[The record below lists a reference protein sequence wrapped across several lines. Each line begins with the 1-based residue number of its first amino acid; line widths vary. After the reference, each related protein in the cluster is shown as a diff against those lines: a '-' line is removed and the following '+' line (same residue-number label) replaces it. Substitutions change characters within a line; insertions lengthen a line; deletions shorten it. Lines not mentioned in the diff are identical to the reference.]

1 MIEKKAIFI
10 RVIMISSLVILA
22 AVAIFIKLIFVQVE
36 FADEVAFNDPAVA
49 MKDIPSPRGNIYDV
63 NGNLLAIS
71 MPVYTIAIDATQSSD
86 TLFHNN
92 YQKLADGLSD
102 IFSDVSS
109 AEFSKKLRQARRNK
123 KQYLKLRSGVRFSE
137 LQLVKTLPI
146 LKEGRYDGGF
156 VFTQQTKRI
165 KPFGHLCERTIG
177 YARDR
182 SDVGI
187 EKAYNHYLKG
197 QDGKR
202 LMQKINGGIWKP
214 INNTQDVEPV
224 VGSDVY
230 STIDIRIQDIA
241 QTALLRS
248 LEKYEAENGSVILM
262 DVKTGAIRAM
272 SSLERTPEGKYAENF
287 NYAIGAAYEPGST
300 FKLASLLVALEDGL
314 VDTSH
319 VVDTKNGAFKF
330 YDRKMTD
337 SNYNRGGHGKISVG
351 KAFEVSSNIGIAR
364 TIVNCYKDNPQRFID
379 RLARLG
385 ISDKLDFE
393 LIGEAEPWIKNTND
407 STWSGVSLPWIAFGY
422 EIKMSALQIL
432 ALYNAVANDGE
443 FVKPRVVDKVK
454 RAEKVFENWSGG
466 EVLNPSIC
474 SDKTINI
481 LQNLLVGAV
490 RNGTAQNIYSE
501 KYSSA
506 GKTGTAK
513 IAIDGSYGSEYRA
526 SFAGYF
532 PAENPKYSCVVVVSK
547 PKKEI
552 GFYGNIVAAP
562 VFKELRDNLFAE
574 EAIEIPEIAKSFN
587 HDYIGSSKDLNA
599 IHKVLDYPK
608 YQASQNERWL
618 KSDNTAFQTLEF
630 SGDVIPD
637 VKGMVAM
644 DALYLLENMG
654 LEVDFKGQGKVVKQ
668 SLKAGAKIK
677 ENQIIELILSS

>member
-1 MIEKKAIFI
+1 MTDKKAIFI

-22 AVAIFIKLIFVQVE
+22 AVAIFIQLIFVQVE
-36 FADEVAFNDPAVA
+36 FSDAVAFNDPAVA
-49 MKDIPSPRGNIYDV
+49 MIDIPSPRGNIYDV

-71 MPVYTIAIDATQSSD
+71 MPVYTIAIDVTQPSD
-86 TLFHNN
+86 TLFENN
-92 YQKLADGLSD
+92 YLKLADGLSD

-109 AEFSKKLRQARRNK
+109 SEFSKKLRHARRYK

-156 VFTQQTKRI
+156 VYTQQTKRI
-165 KPFGHLCERTIG
+165 QPFGHLCERTIG
-177 YARDR
+177 YAREK

-272 SSLERTPEGKYAENF
+272 SSLERTSEGKYAENF

-300 FKLASLLVALEDGL
+300 FKLASLLVALEDGV
-314 VDTSH
+314 VDTAH

-330 YDRKMTD
+330 YDRTMKD
-337 SNYNRGGHGKISVG
+337 SNYHRGGHGKISVG

-364 TIVNCYKDNPQRFID
+364 TIVNHYKDEPQRFID

-393 LIGEAEPWIKNTND
+393 LLGEAEPWIKNTND
-407 STWSGVSLPWIAFGY
+407 STWSGVSLPWMAFGY

-443 FVKPRVVDKVK
+443 LVKPRLVDKVK
-454 RAEKVFENWSGG
+454 RAEKVIESNDV

-474 SDKTINI
+474 SDKTIQI
-481 LQNLLVGAV
+481 LQNLLIGAV
-490 RNGTAQNIYSE
+490 KNGTAQNIYSE

-506 GKTGTAK
+506 GKTGTSK
-513 IAIDGSYGSEYRA
+513 IALEGSYGSEYRA

-532 PAENPKYSCVVVVSK
+532 PAENPKYSCMVVVSK

-574 EAIEIPEIAKSFN
+574 EAIEIAEISKTSN
-587 HDYIGSSKDLNA
+587 HNYIGSSKELNA
-599 IHKVLDYPK
+599 IHQVLDYPK
-608 YQASQNERWL
+608 YKASQNERWL
-618 KSDNTAFQTLEF
+618 KSDHTAFQTLEF
-630 SGDVIPD
+630 SDDIIPD

-644 DALYLLENMG
+644 DALYLLENLG
-654 LEVDFKGQGKVVKQ
+654 LEVDLKGQGKVIKQ

-677 ENQIIELILSS
+677 DNQKIALILSS

>member
-1 MIEKKAIFI
+1 MTDKKAIFI
-10 RVIMISSLVILA
+10 RVIMISSLVIVA
-22 AVAIFIKLIFVQVE
+22 AVAIFIQLIFVQVE
-36 FADEVAFNDPAVA
+36 FSDAIAFNDPAVA
-49 MKDIPSPRGNIYDV
+49 MIDVPSPRGNIYDV

-71 MPVYTIAIDATQSSD
+71 MPVYTIAIDATQPSD
-86 TLFHNN
+86 TLFENN
-92 YQKLADGLSD
+92 YLKLADGLSG

-109 AEFSKKLRQARRNK
+109 SEFSKKLRHARRDK

-156 VFTQQTKRI
+156 VYTQQTKRMH
-165 KPFGHLCERTIG
+165 PFGHLCERTIG
-177 YARDR
+177 YAREK

-197 QDGKR
+197 QDGKC

-272 SSLERTPEGKYAENF
+272 SSLERTSEGKYAENF

-300 FKLASLLVALEDGL
+300 FKLASLLVALEDGV

-330 YDRKMTD
+330 YDRTMKD
-337 SNYNRGGHGKISVG
+337 SNYHRGGHGKISVG

-364 TIVNCYKDNPQRFID
+364 TIVNHYKDDPQRFID

-385 ISDKLDFE
+385 VSDKLDFE

-407 STWSGVSLPWIAFGY
+407 STWSGVSLPWMAFGY

-432 ALYNAVANDGE
+432 ALYNAVANDG
-443 FVKPRVVDKVK
+443 VLLKPRLVDKVK
-454 RAEKVFENWSGG
+454 RAEKIIESNDI

-474 SDKTINI
+474 SENTIQI
-481 LQNLLVGAV
+481 LQNLLIGAV
-490 RNGTAQNIYSE
+490 KKGTAQNIYSE

-513 IAIDGSYGSEYRA
+513 IALEGSYGSEYRA

-532 PAENPKYSCVVVVSK
+532 PAENPKYSCMVVVSK

-574 EAIEIPEIAKSFN
+574 EAIEIPEIAKTFD

-599 IHKVLDYPK
+599 IHHLLDYPK

-618 KSDNTAFQTLEF
+618 KSDNKAFQTLEF
-630 SGDVIPD
+630 SGDVMPN

-654 LEVDFKGQGKVVKQ
+654 LEVDFKGQGRVIKQ

>member
-1 MIEKKAIFI
+1 MTDKKAIFI
-10 RVIMISSLVILA
+10 RVIMISSLVIVA
-22 AVAIFIKLIFVQVE
+22 AVAIFIQLIFVQVE
-36 FADEVAFNDPAVA
+36 FSDAIAFNDPAVA
-49 MKDIPSPRGNIYDV
+49 MIDVPSPRGNIYDV

-71 MPVYTIAIDATQSSD
+71 MPVYTIAIDATQPSD
-86 TLFHNN
+86 TLFENN
-92 YQKLADGLSD
+92 YLKLADGLSG
-102 IFSDVSS
+102 IFSDVPSF
-109 AEFSKKLRQARRNK
+109 EFSKKLRHARRDK

-156 VFTQQTKRI
+156 VYTQQTKRMQ
-165 KPFGHLCERTIG
+165 PFGHLCERTIG
-177 YARDR
+177 YAREK

-272 SSLERTPEGKYAENF
+272 SSLERTIEGKYAENF

-300 FKLASLLVALEDGL
+300 FKLASLLVALEDGV
-314 VDTSH
+314 VDTSY

-330 YDRKMTD
+330 YDRTMKD
-337 SNYNRGGHGKISVG
+337 SNYHRGGHGKISVG
-351 KAFEVSSNIGIAR
+351 RAFEVSSNIGIAR
-364 TIVNCYKDNPQRFID
+364 TIVNHYKDDPQRFID

-407 STWSGVSLPWIAFGY
+407 STWSGVSLPWMAFGY

-443 FVKPRVVDKVK
+443 LVKPRLVDKVK
-454 RAEKVFENWSGG
+454 RAEKIIESNDI

-474 SDKTINI
+474 SDKTIQI
-481 LQNLLVGAV
+481 LQNLLIGAV
-490 RNGTAQNIYSE
+490 KKGTAQNIYSE

-513 IAIDGSYGSEYRA
+513 IALEGSYGSEYRA

-532 PAENPKYSCVVVVSK
+532 PAENPKYSCMVVVSK

-574 EAIEIPEIAKSFN
+574 EAIEIPEIAKTFD

-599 IHKVLDYPK
+599 IHHLLDYPK

-618 KSDNTAFQTLEF
+618 KSDNKAFQTLEF
-630 SGDVIPD
+630 SGDVMPN

-654 LEVDFKGQGKVVKQ
+654 LEVDFKGQGRVIKQ

-677 ENQIIELILSS
+677 ENHIIELILSS

>member
-1 MIEKKAIFI
+1 MTDKKAIFI
-10 RVIMISSLVILA
+10 RVIMISSLVIVA
-22 AVAIFIKLIFVQVE
+22 AVAIFIQLIFVQVE
-36 FADEVAFNDPAVA
+36 FSDAIAFNDPAVA
-49 MKDIPSPRGNIYDV
+49 MIDVPSPRGNIYDV

-86 TLFHNN
+86 TLFENN
-92 YQKLADGLSD
+92 YLKLADGLSG

-109 AEFSKKLRQARRNK
+109 SEFSKKLRNARRDK

-156 VFTQQTKRI
+156 VYTQQTKRMH
-165 KPFGHLCERTIG
+165 PFGHLCERTIG
-177 YARDR
+177 YAREK

-214 INNTQDVEPV
+214 ISNTQDVEPV

-272 SSLERTPEGKYAENF
+272 SSLERTSEGKYAENF

-300 FKLASLLVALEDGL
+300 FKLASLLVALEDGV

-330 YDRKMTD
+330 YDRTMKD
-337 SNYNRGGHGKISVG
+337 SNYHRGGHGKISVG

-364 TIVNCYKDNPQRFID
+364 TIVNHYKDDPQRFID

-385 ISDKLDFE
+385 VSDKLDFE

-407 STWSGVSLPWIAFGY
+407 STWSGVSLPWMAFGY

-432 ALYNAVANDGE
+432 ALYNAVANDG
-443 FVKPRVVDKVK
+443 VLLKPRLVDKVK
-454 RAEKVFENWSGG
+454 RAEKIIESNDI

-474 SDKTINI
+474 SENTIQI
-481 LQNLLVGAV
+481 LQNLLIGAV
-490 RNGTAQNIYSE
+490 KKGTAQNIYSE

-513 IAIDGSYGSEYRA
+513 IALEGSYGSEYRA

-532 PAENPKYSCVVVVSK
+532 PAENPKYSCMVVVSK

-574 EAIEIPEIAKSFN
+574 EAIEIPEIAKTFD

-599 IHKVLDYPK
+599 IHHLLDYPK

-618 KSDNTAFQTLEF
+618 KSDNKAFQTLEF
-630 SGDVIPD
+630 SGDVMPN

-654 LEVDFKGQGKVVKQ
+654 LEVDFKGQGRVIKQ

>member
-1 MIEKKAIFI
+1 MTDKKAIFI
-10 RVIMISSLVILA
+10 RVIMISSLVIVA
-22 AVAIFIKLIFVQVE
+22 AVAIFIQLIFVQVE
-36 FADEVAFNDPAVA
+36 FSDAIAFNDPAVA
-49 MKDIPSPRGNIYDV
+49 MIDVPSPRGNIYDV

-71 MPVYTIAIDATQSSD
+71 MPVYTIAIDVTQPSD
-86 TLFHNN
+86 TLFENN
-92 YQKLADGLSD
+92 YLKLADGLSG

-109 AEFSKKLRQARRNK
+109 SEFSKKLRHARRDK

-156 VFTQQTKRI
+156 VYTQQTKRMQ
-165 KPFGHLCERTIG
+165 PFGHLCERTIG
-177 YARDR
+177 YAREK

-214 INNTQDVEPV
+214 INNTQDVESV

-262 DVKTGAIRAM
+262 DVTTGAIRAM
-272 SSLERTPEGKYAENF
+272 SSLERTSEGKYAENF

-300 FKLASLLVALEDGL
+300 FKLASLLVALEDGV

-330 YDRKMTD
+330 YDRTMKD
-337 SNYNRGGHGKISVG
+337 SNYHRGGHGKISVG

-364 TIVNCYKDNPQRFID
+364 TIVNHYKDDPQRFID

-385 ISDKLDFE
+385 VSDKLDFE

-407 STWSGVSLPWIAFGY
+407 STWSGVSLPWMAFGY

-432 ALYNAVANDGE
+432 ALYNAVANDGKL
-443 FVKPRVVDKVK
+443 VRPRLVDKVK
-454 RAEKVFENWSGG
+454 RAEKIIESNDI

-474 SDKTINI
+474 SDKTIQI
-481 LQNLLVGAV
+481 LQNLLIGAV
-490 RNGTAQNIYSE
+490 KKGTAQNIYSE

-513 IAIDGSYGSEYRA
+513 IALEGSYGSEYRA

-532 PAENPKYSCVVVVSK
+532 PAENPKYSCMVVVSK

-574 EAIEIPEIAKSFN
+574 EAIEIPEIAKTFD

-599 IHKVLDYPK
+599 IHHLLDYPK

-618 KSDNTAFQTLEF
+618 KSDNKVFQTLEF
-630 SGDVIPD
+630 SGDVMPN
-637 VKGMVAM
+637 VEGMVAM

-654 LEVDFKGQGKVVKQ
+654 LEVDLKGHGRVIKQ
-668 SLKAGAKIK
+668 SLKVGAKIK

>member
-1 MIEKKAIFI
+1 MTDKKAIFI
-10 RVIMISSLVILA
+10 RVIMISSLVIVA
-22 AVAIFIKLIFVQVE
+22 AVAIFIQLIFVQVE
-36 FADEVAFNDPAVA
+36 FSDAIAFNDPAVA
-49 MKDIPSPRGNIYDV
+49 MIDVPSPRGNIYDV

-71 MPVYTIAIDATQSSD
+71 MPVYTIAIDATQPSD
-86 TLFHNN
+86 TLFENN
-92 YQKLADGLSD
+92 YLKLADGLSD
-102 IFSDVSS
+102 IFSNVSS
-109 AEFSKKLRQARRNK
+109 SEFSKKLRHARRDK
-123 KQYLKLRSGVRFSE
+123 KQYLKLRSSVRFSE

-156 VFTQQTKRI
+156 VYTQQTKRMH
-165 KPFGHLCERTIG
+165 PFGHLCERTIG
-177 YARDR
+177 YAREK

-272 SSLERTPEGKYAENF
+272 SSLERTSEGKYAENF

-300 FKLASLLVALEDGL
+300 FKLASLLVALEDGV

-330 YDRKMTD
+330 YDRTMKD
-337 SNYNRGGHGKISVG
+337 SNYHRGGHGKISVG

-364 TIVNCYKDNPQRFID
+364 TIVNHYKDDPQRFID

-385 ISDKLDFE
+385 VSDKLDFE

-407 STWSGVSLPWIAFGY
+407 STWSGVSLPWMAFGY

-432 ALYNAVANDGE
+432 ALYNAVANDG
-443 FVKPRVVDKVK
+443 VLLKPRLVDKVK
-454 RAEKVFENWSGG
+454 RAEKIIESNDI

-474 SDKTINI
+474 SENTIQI
-481 LQNLLVGAV
+481 LQNLLIGAV
-490 RNGTAQNIYSE
+490 KKGTAQNIYSE

-513 IAIDGSYGSEYRA
+513 IALEGSYGSEYRA

-532 PAENPKYSCVVVVSK
+532 PAENPKYSCMVVVSK

-574 EAIEIPEIAKSFN
+574 EAIEIPEIAKTFD

-599 IHKVLDYPK
+599 IHHLLDYPK

-618 KSDNTAFQTLEF
+618 KSDNKAFQTLEF
-630 SGDVIPD
+630 SGDVMPN

-654 LEVDFKGQGKVVKQ
+654 LEVDFKGQGRVIKQ

>member
-1 MIEKKAIFI
+1 MTDKKAIFI
-10 RVIMISSLVILA
+10 RVIMISSLVIVA
-22 AVAIFIKLIFVQVE
+22 AVAIFIQLIFVQVE
-36 FADEVAFNDPAVA
+36 FSDAIAFNDPAVA
-49 MKDIPSPRGNIYDV
+49 MIDVPSPRGNIYDV

-71 MPVYTIAIDATQSSD
+71 MPVYTIAIDATQPSD
-86 TLFHNN
+86 TLFENN
-92 YQKLADGLSD
+92 YLKLADGLSG

-109 AEFSKKLRQARRNK
+109 SEFSKKLRHARRDK

-156 VFTQQTKRI
+156 VYTQQTKRMQ
-165 KPFGHLCERTIG
+165 PFGHLCERTIG
-177 YARDR
+177 YAREK

-272 SSLERTPEGKYAENF
+272 SSLERTSEGKYAENF

-300 FKLASLLVALEDGL
+300 FKLASLLVALEDGV

-330 YDRKMTD
+330 YDRTMKD
-337 SNYNRGGHGKISVG
+337 SNYHRGGHGKISVG

-364 TIVNCYKDNPQRFID
+364 TIVNHYKDDPQRFID

-385 ISDKLDFE
+385 VSDKLDFE

-407 STWSGVSLPWIAFGY
+407 STWSGVSLPWMAFGY

-432 ALYNAVANDGE
+432 ALYNAVANGGE
-443 FVKPRVVDKVK
+443 LVRPRLVDKVK
-454 RAEKVFENWSGG
+454 RAEKIIESNDI

-474 SDKTINI
+474 SDKTIQI
-481 LQNLLVGAV
+481 LQNLLIGAV
-490 RNGTAQNIYSE
+490 KKGTAQNIYSE

-513 IAIDGSYGSEYRA
+513 IALEGSYGSEYRA

-532 PAENPKYSCVVVVSK
+532 PAENPKYSCMVVVSK

-574 EAIEIPEIAKSFN
+574 EAIEIPEIVKTFD

-599 IHKVLDYPK
+599 IHHLLDYPK

-618 KSDNTAFQTLEF
+618 KSDNKAFQTLEF
-630 SGDVIPD
+630 SGDVMPN

-654 LEVDFKGQGKVVKQ
+654 LEVDLKGQGRVIKQ

>member
-1 MIEKKAIFI
+1 MTDKKAIFI
-10 RVIMISSLVILA
+10 RVIMISSLVIVA
-22 AVAIFIKLIFVQVE
+22 AVAIFIQLIFVQVE
-36 FADEVAFNDPAVA
+36 FSDAIAFNDPAVA
-49 MKDIPSPRGNIYDV
+49 MIDVPSPRGNIYDV

-71 MPVYTIAIDATQSSD
+71 MPVYTIAIDATQPSD
-86 TLFHNN
+86 TLFENN
-92 YQKLADGLSD
+92 YLKLADGLSG
-102 IFSDVSS
+102 IFGDVSS
-109 AEFSKKLRQARRNK
+109 SEFSKKLRHARRDK

-156 VFTQQTKRI
+156 VYTQQTKRMQ
-165 KPFGHLCERTIG
+165 PFGHLCERTIG
-177 YARDR
+177 YAREK

-272 SSLERTPEGKYAENF
+272 SSLERTSEGKYAENF

-300 FKLASLLVALEDGL
+300 FKLASLLVALEDGV

-330 YDRKMTD
+330 YDRTMKD
-337 SNYNRGGHGKISVG
+337 SNYHRGGHGKISVG

-364 TIVNCYKDNPQRFID
+364 TIVNHYKDDPQRFID

-385 ISDKLDFE
+385 VSDKLDFE

-407 STWSGVSLPWIAFGY
+407 STWSGVSLPWMAFGY

-432 ALYNAVANDGE
+432 ALYNAVANGGE
-443 FVKPRVVDKVK
+443 LVRPRLVDKVK
-454 RAEKVFENWSGG
+454 RAEKIIESNDI

-474 SDKTINI
+474 SDKTIQI
-481 LQNLLVGAV
+481 LQNLLIGAV
-490 RNGTAQNIYSE
+490 KKGTAQNIYSE

-513 IAIDGSYGSEYRA
+513 IALEGSYGSEYRA

-532 PAENPKYSCVVVVSK
+532 PAENPKYSCMVVVSK

-574 EAIEIPEIAKSFN
+574 EAIEIPEIAKTFD

-599 IHKVLDYPK
+599 IHHLLDYPK

-618 KSDNTAFQTLEF
+618 KSDNKAFHTLEF
-630 SGDVIPD
+630 SGDVMPN

-654 LEVDFKGQGKVVKQ
+654 LEVDFKGQGRVIKQ

>member
-1 MIEKKAIFI
+1 MTDKKAIFI
-10 RVIMISSLVILA
+10 RVIMISSLVIVA
-22 AVAIFIKLIFVQVE
+22 AVAIFIQLIFVQVE
-36 FADEVAFNDPAVA
+36 FSDAIAFNDPAVA
-49 MKDIPSPRGNIYDV
+49 MIDVPSPRGNIYDV

-71 MPVYTIAIDATQSSD
+71 MPVYTIAIDATQPSD
-86 TLFHNN
+86 TLFENN
-92 YQKLADGLSD
+92 YLKLADGLSG

-109 AEFSKKLRQARRNK
+109 SEFSKKLRHARRDK

-156 VFTQQTKRI
+156 VYTQQTKRMH
-165 KPFGHLCERTIG
+165 PFGHLCERTIG
-177 YARDR
+177 YAREK

-272 SSLERTPEGKYAENF
+272 SSLERTSEGKYAENF

-300 FKLASLLVALEDGL
+300 FKLASLLVALEDGV

-330 YDRKMTD
+330 YDRTMKD
-337 SNYNRGGHGKISVG
+337 SNYHRGGHGKISVG

-364 TIVNCYKDNPQRFID
+364 TIVNHYKDDPQRFID

-385 ISDKLDFE
+385 VSDKLDFE

-407 STWSGVSLPWIAFGY
+407 STWSGVSLPWMAFGY

-432 ALYNAVANDGE
+432 ALYNAVANDG
-443 FVKPRVVDKVK
+443 VLLKPRLVDKVK
-454 RAEKVFENWSGG
+454 RAEKIIESNDI

-474 SDKTINI
+474 SENTIQI
-481 LQNLLVGAV
+481 LQNLLIGAV
-490 RNGTAQNIYSE
+490 KKGTAQNIYSE

-513 IAIDGSYGSEYRA
+513 IALEGSYGSEYRA

-532 PAENPKYSCVVVVSK
+532 PAENPKYSCMVVVSK

-574 EAIEIPEIAKSFN
+574 EAIEIPEIAKTFD

-599 IHKVLDYPK
+599 IHHLLDYPK

-618 KSDNTAFQTLEF
+618 KSDNKAFQTLEF
-630 SGDVIPD
+630 SGDVMPN

-654 LEVDFKGQGKVVKQ
+654 LEVDFKGQGRVIKQ
-668 SLKAGAKIK
+668 SLKAGSKIK

>member
-1 MIEKKAIFI
+1 MTEKKAIFI
-10 RVIMISSLVILA
+10 RVIMISSLIILA
-22 AVAIFIKLIFVQVE
+22 AVAIFIQLIFVQVE
-36 FADEVAFNDPAVA
+36 FADEVAFNDPVVT
-49 MKDIPSPRGNIYDV
+49 MIDIPSPRGNIYDV

-86 TLFHNN
+86 TLFQNN

-102 IFSDVSS
+102 IFRDVSS

-137 LQLVKTLPI
+137 LQLVKSLPI

-156 VFTQQTKRI
+156 VYTQQTKRI
-165 KPFGHLCERTIG
+165 QPFGHLCERTIG
-177 YARDR
+177 YAREK

-197 QDGKR
+197 QDGKC

-214 INNTQDVEPV
+214 ISNTQDIEPV

-272 SSLERTPEGKYAENF
+272 SSLERTSEGKYAENF

-300 FKLASLLVALEDGL
+300 FKLASLLVALEDGV
-314 VDTSH
+314 VDTSD

-330 YDRKMTD
+330 YDRTMKD

-364 TIVNCYKDNPQRFID
+364 TIVNHYKDDPQIFID

-407 STWSGVSLPWIAFGY
+407 STWSGVSLPWMAFGY

-443 FVKPRVVDKVK
+443 LVKPRLVDKVK
-454 RAEKVFENWSGG
+454 RAEKVIEFNDK

-474 SDKTINI
+474 SENTIQI
-481 LQNLLVGAV
+481 LQNLLIGAV
-490 RNGTAQNIYSE
+490 KKGTAQNIYSE

-513 IAIDGSYGSEYRA
+513 IALEGSYGSEYRA

-532 PAENPKYSCVVVVSK
+532 PAENPKYSCMVVVSK

-574 EAIEIPEIAKSFN
+574 EAIEIPEIAKTFN

-599 IHKVLDYPK
+599 IHHLLDYPK

-618 KSDNTAFQTLEF
+618 KSDNKAFQTLEF
-630 SGDVIPD
+630 IGDVMPN

-654 LEVDFKGQGKVVKQ
+654 LQVDLKGHGRVIKQ
-668 SLKAGAKIK
+668 SLKSGSKIK

>member
-1 MIEKKAIFI
+1 MTDKKAIFI
-10 RVIMISSLVILA
+10 RVIMISSLVIVA
-22 AVAIFIKLIFVQVE
+22 AVAIFIQLIFVQVE
-36 FADEVAFNDPAVA
+36 FSDAIAFNDPAVA
-49 MKDIPSPRGNIYDV
+49 MIDVPSPRGNIYDV

-71 MPVYTIAIDATQSSD
+71 MPVYTIAIDATQPSD
-86 TLFHNN
+86 TLFENN
-92 YQKLADGLSD
+92 YLKLADGLSG

-109 AEFSKKLRQARRNK
+109 SEFSKKLRHARRDK
-123 KQYLKLRSGVRFSE
+123 KQYLKLQSGVRFSE

-156 VFTQQTKRI
+156 VYTQQTKRMQ
-165 KPFGHLCERTIG
+165 PFGHLCERTIG
-177 YARDR
+177 YAREK

-272 SSLERTPEGKYAENF
+272 SSLERTSEGKYAENF

-300 FKLASLLVALEDGL
+300 FKLASLLVALEDGV

-330 YDRKMTD
+330 YDRTMKD
-337 SNYNRGGHGKISVG
+337 SNYHRGGHGKISVG

-364 TIVNCYKDNPQRFID
+364 TIVNHYKDDPQRFID

-385 ISDKLDFE
+385 VSDKLDFE

-407 STWSGVSLPWIAFGY
+407 STWSGVSLPWMAFGY

-432 ALYNAVANDGE
+432 ALYNAVANDG
-443 FVKPRVVDKVK
+443 VLLKPRLVDKVK
-454 RAEKVFENWSGG
+454 RAEKIIESNDI

-474 SDKTINI
+474 SENTIQI
-481 LQNLLVGAV
+481 LQNLLIGAV
-490 RNGTAQNIYSE
+490 KKGTAQNIYSE

-513 IAIDGSYGSEYRA
+513 IALEGSYGSEYRA

-532 PAENPKYSCVVVVSK
+532 PAENPKYSCIVVVSK

-574 EAIEIPEIAKSFN
+574 EAIEIPEIAKTFD

-599 IHKVLDYPK
+599 IHHLLDYPK

-618 KSDNTAFQTLEF
+618 KSDNKAFQTLEF
-630 SGDVIPD
+630 SGDVMPN

-654 LEVDFKGQGKVVKQ
+654 LEVDFKGQGRVIKQ

>member
-1 MIEKKAIFI
+1 MTDKKAIFI
-10 RVIMISSLVILA
+10 RVIMISSLVIVA
-22 AVAIFIKLIFVQVE
+22 AVAIFIQLIFVQVE
-36 FADEVAFNDPAVA
+36 FSDAIAFNDPAVA
-49 MKDIPSPRGNIYDV
+49 MIDVPSPRGNIYDV

-71 MPVYTIAIDATQSSD
+71 MPVYTIAIDATQPSD
-86 TLFHNN
+86 TLFENN
-92 YQKLADGLSD
+92 YLKLADGLSG

-109 AEFSKKLRQARRNK
+109 SEFSKKLLHAGRDKQ
-123 KQYLKLRSGVRFSE
+123 QYLKLRSGVRFSE

-156 VFTQQTKRI
+156 VYTQQTKRMH
-165 KPFGHLCERTIG
+165 PFGHLCERTIG
-177 YARDR
+177 YAREK

-272 SSLERTPEGKYAENF
+272 SSLERTSEGKYAENF

-300 FKLASLLVALEDGL
+300 FKLASLLVALEDGV

-330 YDRKMTD
+330 YDRTMKD
-337 SNYNRGGHGKISVG
+337 SNYHRGGHGKISVG

-364 TIVNCYKDNPQRFID
+364 TIVNHYKDDPQRFID

-385 ISDKLDFE
+385 VSDKLDFE

-407 STWSGVSLPWIAFGY
+407 STWSGVSLPWMAFGY

-443 FVKPRVVDKVK
+443 LVKPRLVDRVK
-454 RAEKVFENWSGG
+454 RAEKIIESKDIV
-466 EVLNPSIC
+466 VLNPSIC
-474 SDKTINI
+474 SENTIQI
-481 LQNLLVGAV
+481 LQNLLIGAV
-490 RNGTAQNIYSE
+490 KKGTAQNIYSE

-513 IAIDGSYGSEYRA
+513 IALEGSYGSEYRA

-532 PAENPKYSCVVVVSK
+532 PAENPKYSCMVVVSK

-574 EAIEIPEIAKSFN
+574 EAIEIPEIAKTFD

-599 IHKVLDYPK
+599 IHHLLDYPK

-618 KSDNTAFQTLEF
+618 KSDNKAFQTLEF
-630 SGDVIPD
+630 SGDVMPN

-654 LEVDFKGQGKVVKQ
+654 LEVDFKGQGRVIKQ

>member
-1 MIEKKAIFI
+1 MTDKKAIFI
-10 RVIMISSLVILA
+10 RVIMISSLVIVA
-22 AVAIFIKLIFVQVE
+22 AVAIFIQLIFVQVE
-36 FADEVAFNDPAVA
+36 FSDAIAFNDPAVA
-49 MKDIPSPRGNIYDV
+49 MIDVPSPRGNIYDV

-71 MPVYTIAIDATQSSD
+71 MPVYTIAIDATQPSD
-86 TLFHNN
+86 TLFENN
-92 YQKLADGLSD
+92 YLKLADGLSG
-102 IFSDVSS
+102 IFSDVPSS
-109 AEFSKKLRQARRNK
+109 EFSKKLRHARRDK
-123 KQYLKLRSGVRFSE
+123 KQYLKLQSGVRFSE

-156 VFTQQTKRI
+156 VYTQQTKRI
-165 KPFGHLCERTIG
+165 QPFGHLCERTIG
-177 YARDR
+177 YAREK

-272 SSLERTPEGKYAENF
+272 SSLERTSEGKYAENF

-300 FKLASLLVALEDGL
+300 FKLASLLIALEDGV
-314 VDTSH
+314 VDTSY

-330 YDRKMTD
+330 YDRTMKD

-351 KAFEVSSNIGIAR
+351 RAFEVSSNIGIAR
-364 TIVNCYKDNPQRFID
+364 TIVNHYGDDPQRFID

-385 ISDKLDFE
+385 VSDKLDFE

-407 STWSGVSLPWIAFGY
+407 STWSGVSLPWMAFGY

-443 FVKPRVVDKVK
+443 LVKPRLVDKVK
-454 RAEKVFENWSGG
+454 RAEKIIESYDV

-474 SDKTINI
+474 SEKTIQI
-481 LQNLLVGAV
+481 LQNLLIGAV
-490 RNGTAQNIYSE
+490 KKGTAQNIYSE

-513 IAIDGSYGSEYRA
+513 IALEGSYGSEYRA

-532 PAENPKYSCVVVVSK
+532 PAENPKYSCMVVVSK

-574 EAIEIPEIAKSFN
+574 EAIEIPEIAKTFD

-599 IHKVLDYPK
+599 IHDLLDYPK

-618 KSDNTAFQTLEF
+618 KSDDKAFQTLEF
-630 SGDVIPD
+630 IGDVVPN

-654 LEVDFKGQGKVVKQ
+654 LEVNLKGQGRVIKQ

>member
-1 MIEKKAIFI
+1 MTDKKAIFI
-10 RVIMISSLVILA
+10 RVIMISSLVIVA
-22 AVAIFIKLIFVQVE
+22 AVAIFIQLIFVQVE
-36 FADEVAFNDPAVA
+36 FSDAIAFNDPAVA
-49 MKDIPSPRGNIYDV
+49 MIDVPSPRGNIYDV

-71 MPVYTIAIDATQSSD
+71 MPVYTIAIDATQPSD
-86 TLFHNN
+86 TLFENN
-92 YQKLADGLSD
+92 YLKLADGLSG

-109 AEFSKKLRQARRNK
+109 SEFSKKLRHARRDK

-156 VFTQQTKRI
+156 VYTQQTKRMH
-165 KPFGHLCERTIG
+165 PFGHLCERTIG
-177 YARDR
+177 YAREK

-272 SSLERTPEGKYAENF
+272 SSLERTSEGKYAENF

-300 FKLASLLVALEDGL
+300 FKLASLLVALEDGV

-330 YDRKMTD
+330 YDRTMKD
-337 SNYNRGGHGKISVG
+337 SNYHKGGHGKISVG

-364 TIVNCYKDNPQRFID
+364 TIVNHYKDDPQRFID

-385 ISDKLDFE
+385 VSDKLDFE

-407 STWSGVSLPWIAFGY
+407 STWSGVSLPWMAFGY

-432 ALYNAVANDGE
+432 ALYNAVANDG
-443 FVKPRVVDKVK
+443 VLLKPRLVDKVK
-454 RAEKVFENWSGG
+454 RAEKIIESNDI

-474 SDKTINI
+474 SENTIQI
-481 LQNLLVGAV
+481 LQNLLIGAV
-490 RNGTAQNIYSE
+490 KKGTAQNIYSE

-513 IAIDGSYGSEYRA
+513 IALEGSYGSEYRA

-532 PAENPKYSCVVVVSK
+532 PAENPKYSCMVVVSK

-574 EAIEIPEIAKSFN
+574 EAIEIPEIAKTFD

-599 IHKVLDYPK
+599 IHHLLDYPK

-618 KSDNTAFQTLEF
+618 KSDNKAFQTLEF
-630 SGDVIPD
+630 SGDVMPN

-654 LEVDFKGQGKVVKQ
+654 LEVDFKGQGRVIKQ

>member
-1 MIEKKAIFI
+1 MTDKKAIFI

-22 AVAIFIKLIFVQVE
+22 AVAIFIQLIFVQVE
-36 FADEVAFNDPAVA
+36 FSDAIAFNDPAVA
-49 MKDIPSPRGNIYDV
+49 MIDVPSPRGNIYDV

-71 MPVYTIAIDATQSSD
+71 MPVYTIAIDATQPSD
-86 TLFHNN
+86 TLFENN
-92 YQKLADGLSD
+92 YLKLADGLSG

-109 AEFSKKLRQARRNK
+109 SEFSKKLRHARRDK

-156 VFTQQTKRI
+156 VYTQQTKRMQ
-165 KPFGHLCERTIG
+165 PFGHLCERTIG
-177 YARDR
+177 YAREK

-272 SSLERTPEGKYAENF
+272 SSLERTSQGKYAENF

-300 FKLASLLVALEDGL
+300 FKLASLLVALEDGV

-330 YDRKMTD
+330 YDRTMKD
-337 SNYNRGGHGKISVG
+337 SNYHRGGHGKISVG

-364 TIVNCYKDNPQRFID
+364 TIVNHYKDDPQRFID

-385 ISDKLDFE
+385 VSDKLDFE

-407 STWSGVSLPWIAFGY
+407 STWSGVSLPWMAFGY

-432 ALYNAVANDGE
+432 ALYNAVANDGKL
-443 FVKPRVVDKVK
+443 VRPRLVDKVK
-454 RAEKVFENWSGG
+454 RAEKIIESNDI

-474 SDKTINI
+474 SDKTIQI
-481 LQNLLVGAV
+481 LQNLLIGAV
-490 RNGTAQNIYSE
+490 KKGTAQNIYSE

-513 IAIDGSYGSEYRA
+513 IALEGSYGSEYRA

-532 PAENPKYSCVVVVSK
+532 PAENPKYSCMVVVSK

-574 EAIEIPEIAKSFN
+574 EAIEIPEIAKTFD

-599 IHKVLDYPK
+599 IHHLLDYPK

-618 KSDNTAFQTLEF
+618 KYDNKVFQTIEF
-630 SGDVIPD
+630 SGDVMPN

-654 LEVDFKGQGKVVKQ
+654 LEVDFKGQGRVIKQ

>member
-1 MIEKKAIFI
+1 
-10 RVIMISSLVILA
+10 MISSLVIVA
-22 AVAIFIKLIFVQVE
+22 AVAIFIQLIFVQVE
-36 FADEVAFNDPAVA
+36 FSDAIAFNDPAVA
-49 MKDIPSPRGNIYDV
+49 MIDVPSPRGNIYDV

-71 MPVYTIAIDATQSSD
+71 MPVYTIAIDATQPSD
-86 TLFHNN
+86 TLFENN
-92 YQKLADGLSD
+92 YLKLADGLSG
-102 IFSDVSS
+102 IFSDIPSS
-109 AEFSKKLRQARRNK
+109 EFSKKLLNARRDK

-156 VFTQQTKRI
+156 VYTQQTKRI
-165 KPFGHLCERTIG
+165 QPFGHLCERTIG
-177 YARDR
+177 YAREK

-214 INNTQDVEPV
+214 INNIQDVEPI

-272 SSLERTPEGKYAENF
+272 SSLERTSEGKYAENF

-300 FKLASLLVALEDGL
+300 FKLASLLVALEDGV
-314 VDTSH
+314 VDTSY
-319 VVDTKNGAFKF
+319 VVDTKNGVFKF
-330 YDRKMTD
+330 YDRTMKD
-337 SNYNRGGHGKISVG
+337 SNHHRGGHGKISLG
-351 KAFEVSSNIGIAR
+351 RAFEVSSNIGIAR
-364 TIVNCYKDNPQRFID
+364 TIVNHYKDNPQRFID

-385 ISDKLDFE
+385 VSDKLDFE
-393 LIGEAEPWIKNTND
+393 LIGEAAPWIKNTND
-407 STWSGVSLPWIAFGY
+407 STWSGVSLPWMAFGY

-432 ALYNAVANDGE
+432 ALYNAIANDGE
-443 FVKPRVVDKVK
+443 LVKPRLVDRVK
-454 RAEKVFENWSGG
+454 RAEKIIESKDIV
-466 EVLNPSIC
+466 VLNPSIC
-474 SDKTINI
+474 SEKTIQI
-481 LQNLLVGAV
+481 LQNLLIGVV
-490 RNGTAQNIYSE
+490 KKGTAQNIYSE

-513 IAIDGSYGSEYRA
+513 IALEGSYSSEYRA

-532 PAENPKYSCVVVVSK
+532 PAENPKYSCMVLVSK

-574 EAIEIPEIAKSFN
+574 EAIEIPEIAKTFD
-587 HDYIGSSKDLNA
+587 HDYIGSSKDLNG
-599 IHKVLDYPK
+599 IHHFLDYPK
-608 YQASQNERWL
+608 FQVSQNERWL
-618 KSDNTAFQTLEF
+618 KSDDKAFQTLEF
-630 SGDVIPD
+630 IGDIVPN
-637 VKGMVAM
+637 VEGMVAM

-654 LEVDFKGQGKVVKQ
+654 LEVNLIGQGRVIKQ

-677 ENQIIELILSS
+677 ENQMIELILSS